1 VKLTVLSH
9 DLSSNAAM
17 RAHRLATAALSFA
30 TVELI
35 GPVDPDGIWPALPN
49 ESWIRSVPKTRFPH
63 FMASFLDLTDAA
75 DGDVLLAVKPQ
86 LASYGV
92 ALAASERRGVP
103 VVLDFDDLDLALAPR
118 SAWDDN
124 PAMTDLS
131 RPGSAVYVSLLTKCV
146 GAASAVTVA
155 STALQRRFGGTLVR
169 HGCDTG
175 AFDPALVDREQA
187 RRAFGFRGPT
197 VLFPGAPRTH
207 KGLQCLAHAIQKISD
222 IRLVVTCRADDL
234 ADEGWKDL
242 PVSRIPLVP
251 YSSLPML
258 LAAADVVAVPQ
269 LDTEAGSYQ
278 TPMKIFEA
286 MAMAKPIVTTTVGD
300 LPAIME
306 GCGKLVSP
314 GNAEELAT
322 AILELLEKPTEAEA
336 LGERARAR
344 CIREFSLQDT
354 GRQLAALVSQF
365 GLNRTLRPTR
375 HDRDTT
381 FASSSAG
388 VGLHVPPAILSDF
401 ALPFL
406 ARALDPLQFREELT
420 RTLADV
426 IHEPVDVRS
435 IQVLRY
441 KPGRRC
447 LIEYHLQPGGLRSNP
462 LTLLGKI
469 SARASRR
476 RYEIQKAFWNAGF
489 QDTST
494 DGISVPE
501 PLGTIVQWHLWLQ
514 RKVSGSLATSLLE
527 QNDAVLL
534 VTRIADALA
543 KIHGSGV
550 ETDRRHTLAD
560 EIATLRQRIAR
571 VIARH
576 PRHQTRLE
584 RILARSVDLAA
595 VMPQSRP
602 AGIHRDFYADQI
614 ISNGDRLYLLD
625 FDLYASGDPALDA
638 GNFLGHLTEQSLRKW
653 GHPDALSECESVFQ
667 DRFLQRSNGTT
678 QEGVQAYAVLTLVR
692 HIFLGTQFRE
702 RLHYAD
708 VLVDL
713 CERRLELALG
723 ACRRTR
729 HVSVPLLPD

>member
-1 VKLTVLSH
+1 
-9 DLSSNAAM
+9 M
-17 RAHRLATAALSFA
+17 RAHRLATAATAFA
-30 TVELI
+30 AVELI
-35 GPVDPDGIWPALPN
+35 GPVEPDGIWPALPN
-49 ESWIRSVPKTRFPH
+49 ESWIRSVPKTRFPE
-63 FMASFLDLTDAA
+63 FAESFLDLTEAA

-155 STALQRRFGGTLVR
+155 STALQRRFGGTLVW
-169 HGCDTG
+169 HGCDT
-175 AFDPALVDREQA
+175 ARFDPALVDREQA
-187 RRAFGFRGPT
+187 RRAFGFQGPT

-207 KGLQCLAHAIQKISD
+207 KGLQCLAQAIQKLSD
-222 IRLVVTCRADDL
+222 ARLVVTCRADDL
-234 ADEGWKDL
+234 ADEEWKDL
-242 PVSRIPLVP
+242 PLSRIPLVP
-251 YSSLPML
+251 YSSLPTL
-258 LAAADVVAVPQ
+258 LAAADVIAVPQ

-300 LPAIME
+300 LPAIVE

-314 GNAEELAT
+314 GSVEELAT
-322 AILELLEKPTEAEA
+322 AILDLLERPAETEA
-336 LGERARAR
+336 LGARARAR
-344 CIREFSLQDT
+344 CIREFSLQTT
-354 GRQLAALVSQF
+354 GRQLANIVSQC
-365 GLNRTLRPTR
+365 GPNSPVRAPR
-375 HDRDTT
+375 HARDTR
-381 FASSSAG
+381 FASRSAG
-388 VGLHVPPAILSDF
+388 INLQVPPAILSDF
-401 ALPFL
+401 ALPYL
-406 ARALDPLQFREELT
+406 ARALDPVQFREELA
-420 RTLADV
+420 RTLADA

-447 LIEYHLQPGGLRSNP
+447 LIEYHLQSSGLRSKP
-462 LTLLGKI
+462 LTLLGKV
-469 SARASRR
+469 SARGSRR
-476 RYEIQKAFWNAGF
+476 RYEIQMAFWKAGF
-489 QDTST
+489 NDTST

-501 PLGTIVQWHLWLQ
+501 PLGMIVQWQLWLQ
-514 RKVSGSLATSLLE
+514 RKVSGSLASSLLE
-527 QNDAVLL
+527 QNDAPML

-543 KIHGSGV
+543 KIHVSGV
-550 ETDRRHTLAD
+550 ETERSHTLAD

-571 VIARH
+571 VIDRH
-576 PRHQTRLE
+576 PHHQSRLE
-584 RILARSVDLAA
+584 RILARSVELAA
-595 VMPQSRP
+595 VMPESRP

-625 FDLYASGDPALDA
+625 FDLYAMGDPALDA

-653 GHPDALSECESVFQ
+653 GHPDALSDCESVFQ

-678 QEGVQAYAVLTLVR
+678 EEGVQAYAVLTLVR

-713 CERRLELALG
+713 CERRLEAALE

-729 HVSVPLLPD
+729 HVSVALLPD